1 MFSAERR
8 KYPKTTDYGGRRSF
22 VSEQPRDNKAH
33 RGPQQ
38 GGEAGSATS
47 GGLLGTLDPDEPSSR
62 AGLSGAFEHHDVSPE
77 TAARQKRRS
86 RASLATAIALFIA
99 ALLIVVAVLGSAFGL
114 FERKDYNGAGDQ
126 DVNVTVGEGQS
137 TGQIANS
144 LESQDVVA
152 NAGYFVET
160 FQERYPEDFIQPGD
174 YQLKTHMSSD
184 AVIDVMMERG
194 EASHYAAVAQTQRID
209 DTFQTLSESTGLDK
223 SEFEAFKEDTD
234 RFAIPEEFPTLEG
247 WLHPGEY
254 RFPLDATAEQII
266 QEMVDR
272 TKATLNNNE
281 VPEDQWFRVIT
292 VASLVEFEGVPDIY
306 PEVAGAIYNRID
318 RPNDETNGLIQSDAS
333 VTYGLDKRSY
343 HVSDEEK
350 RDKTNPY
357 NTFAHPGLPVGPI
370 GSPGDESIKAAANP
384 DDNDYYYWVTVNLD
398 TGETKFAE
406 NFEEHNRNVEQYQQW
421 CSDNEG
427 RCS

>member
-1 MFSAERR
+1 MS
-8 KYPKTTDYGGRRSF
+8 D
-22 VSEQPRDNKAH
+22 QPRDSKAN
-33 RGPQQ
+33 RGPEQ
-38 GGEAGSATS
+38 GGAKDSATS
-47 GGLLGTLDPDEPSSR
+47 GGLLSTLEPGQQSR
-62 AGLSGAFEHHDVSPE
+62 PGLSGAFEQHDVSPE
-77 TAARQKRRS
+77 MAARKQRRS

-114 FERKDYNGAGDQ
+114 FERKDYSGGGDQ
-126 DVNVTVGEGQS
+126 DINFTVGDGQS

-144 LESQDVVA
+144 LVSEDIVA
-152 NAGYFVET
+152 NAAYFIET

-174 YQLKTHMSSD
+174 YQLKTQMSSD
-184 AVIDVMMERG
+184 AAIDVMMERG
-194 EASHYAAVAQTQRID
+194 EASHYAAVPQTQRID
-209 DTFQTLSESTGLDK
+209 DTFQTLSESTGIEK
-223 SEFEAFKEDTD
+223 SKFEAFKEDTE
-234 RFAIPEEFPTLEG
+234 RFGIPDKFPTLEG

-254 RFPLDATAEQII
+254 RFPLDATPEQII

-272 TKATLNNNE
+272 TKDTLNNNE

-318 RPNDETNGLIQSDAS
+318 RPDDETNGLIQSDAS
-333 VTYGLDKRSY
+333 VTYGLGKRSY

-350 RDKTNPY
+350 RDKSNPY

-370 GSPGDESIKAAANP
+370 GSPGDDSIKAAANP
-384 DDNDYYYWVTVNLD
+384 DNNDYYYWVTVNLD
-398 TGETKFAE
+398 TGETKFAK
-406 NFEEHNRNVEQYQQW
+406 NFAEHNRNVEEYQKW
-421 CSDNEG
+421 CADNEG

>member
-1 MFSAERR
+1 MS
-8 KYPKTTDYGGRRSF
+8 D
-22 VSEQPRDNKAH
+22 QPRDDKANGGPAENGTH
-33 RGPQQ
+33 RA
-38 GGEAGSATS
+38 EHSGSP
-47 GGLLGTLDPDEPSSR
+47 LGTLESKDGAHR

-77 TAARQKRRS
+77 MAARQKRRS

-114 FERKDYNGAGDQ
+114 FERKDYNGTGKD
-126 DVNVTVGEGQS
+126 DVNFTVGEGQS
-137 TGQIANS
+137 TGQIAAS
-144 LESQDVVA
+144 LQSEDIVA

-160 FQERYPEDFIQPGD
+160 FADRYPEDFIQPGD
-174 YQLKTHMSSD
+174 YPLKTQMSSD
-184 AVIDVMMERG
+184 AAIDVLMEEG
-194 EASHYAAVAQTQRID
+194 EASHYAAVPQTQRMS
-209 DTFQTLSESTGLDK
+209 DTFQTLSESTGIDQ
-223 SEFEAFKEDTD
+223 SEFEAFEEDTD
-234 RFAIPEEFPTLEG
+234 RFGIPEEFPTLEG

-254 RFPLDATAEQII
+254 RFPLDASAEQII

-272 TKATLNNNE
+272 TKDTLNNND

-292 VASLVEFEGVPDIY
+292 VASLVEFEGVPEIY

-318 RPNDETNGLIQSDAS
+318 RPDDETNGLIQSDAS
-333 VTYGLDKRSY
+333 VTYGLGKRSY

-350 RDKTNPY
+350 RDESNPY

-370 GSPGDESIKAAANP
+370 GSPGDESINAAANP

-406 NFEEHNRNVEQYQQW
+406 NFEEHNRNVEEYQQW
-421 CSDNEG
+421 CSENEG
-427 RCS
+427 RCN